1 MWCNTITKDEPVKL
15 LSSNRIVYK
24 VSAYLIITAI
34 EMFDNY
40 FLFALLYIIVN
51 IIARLGQ
58 YVKSSCQDQTVVVL
72 DGWSPAL

>member
-1 MWCNTITKDEPVKL
+1 MG
-15 LSSNRIVYK
+15 
-24 VSAYLIITAI
+24 
-34 EMFDNY
+34 
-40 FLFALLYIIVN
+40 VN